1 MERRQVL
8 QTFALAAATLPLSSL
23 DAFAQGAAPAA
34 APAAPAGPFSLSPLP
49 YAFDALEP
57 HFDAQTMQIHHG
69 KHHAAY
75 VANLNKAVMG
85 RKEVEGWSLERL
97 LRELPSV
104 PEDIRTVVRNHGGG
118 HANHTLF
125 WTELR
130 RGGTKLPTGELAGAI
145 DSAFGSFDG
154 FRSKFDAAAGS
165 VFGSGWAWLVAD
177 AKGAVRIT
185 TTPNQDSPL
194 TSGDH
199 PLLGIDVWEH
209 AYYLKYQNR
218 RAEYLA
224 AFHQVLDWDAVSAR
238 YREAR
243 NG

>member
-1 MERRQVL
+1 MERRQLL
-8 QTFALAAATLPLSSL
+8 QTLVLAAAASPLSSL
-23 DAFAQGAAPAA
+23 EAFAQRAAAPAA
-34 APAAPAGPFSLSPLP
+34 PTAPAGPFSLPPLP

-57 HFDAQTMQIHHG
+57 HFDALTMQIHYG

-104 PEDIRTVVRNHGGG
+104 PEDIRTAVRNHGGG

-125 WTELR
+125 WVELKR
-130 RGGTKLPTGELAGAI
+130 DGAKKPVGELAGAI

-165 VFGSGWAWLVAD
+165 VFGSGWAWLVAG
-177 AKGAVRIT
+177 ATGAVRVT

-218 RAEYLA
+218 RAEYVA

-243 NG
+243 KG